1 MKSLIKIGTII
12 IGLII
17 FVFCFYIGLS
27 VAKSTMSVTQFIT
40 GINKWEYH
48 VKEQTTVYYS
58 DNTEMAKIGYKKE
71 YSDDFPELMKKAVV
85 ATEDR
90 RFYEH
95 NGLDSRGIGRAIWNN
110 LKRGRK
116 SEGGSTITQQ
126 LARTLFL
133 SQEKTYS
140 RKIKEVFIARAIED
154 KYSKDEILNMYLNEI
169 YMGRGCSGMQCAASS
184 YFGKNVM
191 DLNDA
196 EITALAGMIQA
207 PEYYKPEDNME
218 ALKKRQGIVV
228 NNLVNQGIITKE
240 EGEAILNQELNFKPY
255 KPSSSNKHPY
265 YLTYLT
271 AKLEEI
277 VGVQKLYQGGLKI
290 YTTIDPRMQSAAEKA
305 LQKHVQSFGYRGIGA
320 KDAAL
325 VSVDPETGA
334 IKAMV
339 GGCDYQKNQLNMA
352 VIARQPGS
360 VIKPLYY
367 AAAIN
372 EGIIKEDT
380 LLNNKERSFNGYTP
394 KNFGSNNPDTATVKE
409 ALVYSHNVASV
420 EVLEKLGVN
429 KAIKYLERYGISS
442 ITEED
447 ENLALALG
455 GMNRGISPLQMAAAY
470 AIFPSQGVYKEHYT
484 VHRIVDERDKTI
496 YSARLKE
503 KRVLKSSTA
512 AVMDNILKA
521 VVNYGTGT
529 SAKVSIASAGKTGT
543 TTDSKDL
550 WFVGYTSE
558 LVTAVWV
565 GNSDGK
571 PVTGYRTYGG
581 TVAGPIWRDYMNTLI
596 WNRVLREA
604 PQPTIKPE
612 VQEPEE
618 PLEEEEEVIGEE
630 PIEEETG
637 EPGEGEED
645 NAGEELI
652 PDEGNDLVPGPNEI
666 PEETEPVP
674 VLPVPEP
681 EPGLQ
686 PLPPP
691 PSPILPDGLQ

>member
-1 MKSLIKIGTII
+1 MKPLIKIGTLLIGII
-12 IGLII
+12 MFAL
-17 FVFCFYIGLS
+17 CFFIGLS

-48 VKEQTTVYYS
+48 IKEQTTIYYS

-71 YSDDFPELMKKAVV
+71 CSDDFPDLMKKAVV

-140 RKIKEVFIARAIED
+140 RKIKEVFIATAIED

-169 YMGRGCSGMQCAASS
+169 YMGRGCSGMQCAANS

-191 DLNDA
+191 DLNEA
-196 EITALAGMIQA
+196 EITALVGMIQA

-218 ALKKRQGIVV
+218 ALKKRQAIVV
-228 NNLVNQGIITKE
+228 NNLVTQGFITEE
-240 EGEAILNQELNFKPY
+240 EGETILNKELNFKPY
-255 KPSSSNKHPY
+255 KPSSNNKHPY
-265 YLTYLT
+265 YLNYLT
-271 AKLEEI
+271 AKLEEV
-277 VGVQKLYQGGLKI
+277 VGVHKLYQGGLKI
-290 YTTIDPRMQSAAEKA
+290 YTTIDPRMQSAAERA
-305 LQKHVQSFGYRGIGA
+305 LQKNVQGFAYRGIGA

-325 VSVDPETGA
+325 VSIDPETGA

-339 GGCDYQKNQLNMA
+339 GGYDYQKNQLNMA

-380 LLNNKERSFNGYTP
+380 VVNNKERSFNGYNP
-394 KNFGSNNPDTATVKE
+394 KNYGSNSPDSATVKE

-420 EVLEKLGVN
+420 EVLEKLGIS
-429 KAIKYLERYGISS
+429 KAIKYLERYGITSL
-442 ITEED
+442 TEED

-455 GMNRGISPLQMAAAY
+455 GMSRGISPLQMAAAY
-470 AIFPSQGVYKEHYT
+470 AIFPSQGIYKEHYT
-484 VHRIVDERDKTI
+484 IQKIVDEQDKTI
-496 YSARLKE
+496 YNARLKE

-512 AVMDNILKA
+512 IVMDDILKG
-521 VVNYGTGT
+521 VINYGTGT
-529 SAKVSIASAGKTGT
+529 STKVSIASAGKTGT

-550 WFVGYTSE
+550 WFVGYTKE

-596 WNRVLREA
+596 YNRVLREA
-604 PQPTIKPE
+604 PLPAPKTE
-612 VQEPEE
+612 VEEPEE
-618 PLEEEEEVIGEE
+618 PLEEDEELDEEEELIEEEVDE
-630 PIEEETG
+630 PT
-637 EPGEGEED
+637 EGEEN
-645 NAGEELI
+645 NAGEEI
-652 PDEGNDLVPGPNEI
+652 EIDEGNNIETN
-666 PEETEPVP
+666 PEE
-674 VLPVPEP
+674 LPDELLEETPT
-681 EPGLQ
+681 
-686 PLPPP
+686 
-691 PSPILPDGLQ
+691 PILPEPINLPETLPEGLQ